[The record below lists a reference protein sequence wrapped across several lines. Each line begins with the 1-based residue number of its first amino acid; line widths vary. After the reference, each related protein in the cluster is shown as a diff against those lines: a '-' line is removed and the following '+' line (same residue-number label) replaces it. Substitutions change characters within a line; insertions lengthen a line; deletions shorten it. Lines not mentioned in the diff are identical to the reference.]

1 MLNGTKGSCFLKT
14 HLYSPPFVL
23 HIYVNGGIQ
32 MQPPFKSVSVHILI
46 AKNVLM
52 NTFHLQF
59 DLCCHISPRLTGSE
73 IKCSAG

>member
-1 MLNGTKGSCFLKT
+1 
-14 HLYSPPFVL
+14 
-23 HIYVNGGIQ
+23 
-32 MQPPFKSVSVHILI
+32 MQPPFKSVSVNILI

-52 NTFHLQF
+52 NTFRLQF